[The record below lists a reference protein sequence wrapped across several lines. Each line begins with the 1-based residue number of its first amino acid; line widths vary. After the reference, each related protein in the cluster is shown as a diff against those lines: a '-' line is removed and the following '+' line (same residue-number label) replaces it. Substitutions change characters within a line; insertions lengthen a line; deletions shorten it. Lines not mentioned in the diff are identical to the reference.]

1 MDQFSRTVIFD
12 DDHALVGSCHQIK
25 MGSGFYQVGNAA
37 PACDHRFRDPG
48 NHAAAV

>member
-1 MDQFSRTVIFD
+1 MRMENHRAGCS
-12 DDHALVGSCHQIK
+12 
-25 MGSGFYQVGNAA
+25 GNAA